1 MRGPIPSVF
10 PPNPSSPHEHPT
22 LVVSHHYENRPYL
35 SVHAHIAISLVG
47 AGFKPAL
54 APNPSHCPRACGDPS
69 HPSFPCKAHPHEPP
83 TLVVAHHYENR
94 PYLCSSRPHCNQS
107 RRGGFQTRPR
117 PKPLPLSS
125 RMRGPIPSVFPPNP
139 SSPHEH
145 PTLVVAHHYENR
157 PLHAH
162 ICRRGSNPPSS
173 QPPPLVLAHA
183 GTHPLRHSR
192 PTPPL
197 PMNTPPSL

>member
-1 MRGPIPSVF
+1 MNTLPSPCPRAMRGPIPSVF

-22 LVVSHHYENRPYL
+22 LVVAHHYENRPYLSVDAHIGINSVGAGFKPALAPNPSHCPRACGDPSPPSFPRRSHPSEHAAKNLPPPLVSHHYENRPYL

-69 HPSFPCKAHPHEPP
+69 PP
-83 TLVVAHHYENR
+83 
-94 PYLCSSRPHCNQS
+94 
-107 RRGGFQTRPR
+107 F
-117 PKPLPLSS
+117 
-125 RMRGPIPSVFPPNP
+125 
-139 SSPHEH
+139 
-145 PTLVVAHHYENR
+145 
-157 PLHAH
+157 
-162 ICRRGSNPPSS
+162 
-173 QPPPLVLAHA
+173 
-183 GTHPLRHSR
+183 SR